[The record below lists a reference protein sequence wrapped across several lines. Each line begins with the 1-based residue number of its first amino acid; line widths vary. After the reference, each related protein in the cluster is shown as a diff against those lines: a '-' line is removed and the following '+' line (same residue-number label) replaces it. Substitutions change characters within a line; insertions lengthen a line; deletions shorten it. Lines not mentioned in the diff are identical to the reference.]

1 VGGVFEQLFQETK
14 AMRNV
19 FALMLLVGAMS
30 LAGCA
35 EQKKPA
41 ATPAP
46 PATTPATPADAPAEK
61 PADAPAK

>member
-1 VGGVFEQLFQETK
+1 VFEHLFQETK

-19 FALMLLVGAMS
+19 FALMLLVGAMA

-35 EQKKPA
+35 EKKPA

-46 PATTPATPADAPAEK
+46 PATTPSTPAETPAEK
-61 PADAPAK
+61 PAETPAK